1 MKSFWMAHVILAG
14 ALLLGA
20 CEIPTEAPIVEQR
33 WIIPVDETTI
43 SVNELLPN
51 DVIVNG
57 SNFEVSVD
65 PISTAEDLG
74 TLCAMCAALN
84 LTTAPKPAFTHS
96 FTTDQTLPAD
106 VQAAVIASGNIDI
119 SVTHNLGFDPI
130 QPPGGS
136 TGTLT
141 ITARNGTGGATIGQV
156 TVDGASEAFAPGSTV
171 VKSMALSASAIGGT
185 VELEISVNSPAGGAG
200 VADWVPINTSNT
212 VTASATVNNLLVSSA
227 SVNVESQSVDF
238 DPVDL
243 DVEGIGAEVT
253 DRIIQGTIIL
263 DVVNP
268 FGVSIS
274 GNVNIGP
281 TSKSFSIS
289 AGATSEVSISYTG
302 DELKSFL
309 GQAGVTFSGS
319 GTASGGLITVTPAQV
334 MTIEATLALTI
345 KIGG

>member
-1 MKSFWMAHVILAG
+1 MKSLWMTPVILAG

-33 WIIPVDETTI
+33 WIIPVDETTV

-57 SNFEVSVD
+57 SNFELSVD
-65 PISTAEDLG
+65 PFSTVENLG
-74 TLCAMCAALN
+74 TLCGCAALN
-84 LTTAPKPAFTHS
+84 GLTTAAPAFSSS
-96 FTTDQTLPAD
+96 FTLSEGLPAD
-106 VQAAVIASGNIDI
+106 VSSATISSGSVSIDIQNGFSYDVLAGGGSLTVTVTDGQGGAQVGQTMFSGNLPANSTATQTMAISSASIGSTLFVTVDI
-119 SVTHNLGFDPI
+119 SS
-130 QPPGGS
+130 PG
-136 TGTLT
+136 
-141 ITARNGTGGATIGQV
+141 GQV
-156 TVDGASEAFAPGSTV
+156 TT
-171 VKSMALSASAIGGT
+171 
-185 VELEISVNSPAGGAG
+185 
-200 VADWVPINTSNT
+200 INTADQLT
-212 VTASATVNNLLVSSA
+212 VTATTTSLLVSSA

-243 DVEGIGAEVT
+243 DVEDIGAEVT

-274 GNVNIGP
+274 GNVNIGA

-289 AGATSEVSISYTG
+289 AAATSEVSISYTG

-334 MTIEATLALTI
+334 MTIEATLDLTI

>member
-1 MKSFWMAHVILAG
+1 MKSLWMTPVILAG

-33 WIIPVDETTI
+33 WIIPVDETTV

-57 SNFEVSVD
+57 SNFELSVD
-65 PISTAEDLG
+65 PFSTVQNLG
-74 TLCAMCAALN
+74 TLCGCAALN
-84 LTTAPKPAFTHS
+84 GLTTAAPAFSSS
-96 FTTDQTLPAD
+96 FTLSEGLPAD
-106 VQAAVIASGNIDI
+106 VSSATISSGSVSIDIQNGISYDVLAGGGSLTVTVTDGQGGAQVGQTMYSGNLPANSTATQTMAISSASIGSTLFITVDI
-119 SVTHNLGFDPI
+119 SS
-130 QPPGGS
+130 PGGQS
-136 TGTLT
+136 TT
-141 ITARNGTGGATIGQV
+141 
-156 TVDGASEAFAPGSTV
+156 
-171 VKSMALSASAIGGT
+171 
-185 VELEISVNSPAGGAG
+185 
-200 VADWVPINTSNT
+200 INTADQLT
-212 VTASATVNNLLVSSA
+212 VTATTTSLLVSSA
-227 SVNVESQSVDF
+227 SVNVVSQSVNF

-243 DVEGIGAEVT
+243 DVEDIGAEVT
-253 DRIIQGTIIL
+253 DRLIQGTIIL

-274 GNVNIGP
+274 GNVDIGV

-289 AGATSEVSISYTG
+289 ADATSEVSISYTG

-319 GTASGGLITVTPAQV
+319 GTASGGLITVTPTQV
-334 MTIEATLALTI
+334 MTIEATLDLTI